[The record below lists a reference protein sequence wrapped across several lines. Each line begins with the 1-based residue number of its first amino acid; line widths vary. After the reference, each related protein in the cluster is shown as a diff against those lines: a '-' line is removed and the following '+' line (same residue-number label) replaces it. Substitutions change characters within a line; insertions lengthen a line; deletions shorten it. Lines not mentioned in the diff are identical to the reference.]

1 MVEEWL
7 EPVVSGVMGIVLV
20 GAVGSTVAKAA
31 ATPMIPV
38 EGGLEAEAE
47 PMITVAGMTPQ
58 EAYHANNLEAEGLP
72 WVTVTAY

>member
-20 GAVGSTVAKAA
+20 GAVGSTVTKAA
-31 ATPMIPV
+31 APMIPV
-38 EGGLEAEAE
+38 EEGLEAEAE
-47 PMITVAGMTPQ
+47 PIITVAGMTPQ